1 MAAEETSQDIL
12 SIPVREFLA
21 ATAAKQPTPGG
32 GSVAGV
38 VAGLGVALGEMAL
51 NFTKGK
57 KKYAEH
63 EALYDR
69 LSPRLEKARQMCQDL
84 VADDIVAYKLY
95 QQSMRQADGP
105 EKDEAIQLAIAAA
118 IDVPRQMTKLA
129 LAVQQDLLELAP
141 KCNPWLISD
150 LVAAAVL
157 AFAAVKV
164 SDFNVRI
171 NVPQVAEKEAAKQ
184 LREASHAD
192 VKKSAKLME
201 AIEKAASEYL

>member
-63 EALYDR
+63 EAFYDR
-69 LSPRLEKARQMCQDL
+69 LGGASSGQPRRFARESC
-84 VADDIVAYKLY
+84 
-95 QQSMRQADGP
+95 
-105 EKDEAIQLAIAAA
+105 
-118 IDVPRQMTKLA
+118 
-129 LAVQQDLLELAP
+129 
-141 KCNPWLISD
+141 C
-150 LVAAAVL
+150 
-157 AFAAVKV
+157 
-164 SDFNVRI
+164 VRAGF
-171 NVPQVAEKEAAKQ
+171 PT
-184 LREASHAD
+184 
-192 VKKSAKLME
+192 
-201 AIEKAASEYL
+201 